1 MDLSYAPLQSSRM
14 WRLTV
19 GIVTL
24 SLVFSIGT
32 SARTRSPR
40 SRAFVDNDY
49 VSALAAANRFLQAWQ
64 SHDQET
70 AILLLTNAAKQHC
83 SEKRLDSFFASDSRA
98 AYEIGR
104 GRKLQAGR
112 YIFPVAI
119 FAASGSTSQARTRP
133 RHTELIV
140 TKTGTSDWGVDK
152 LP

>member
-19 GIVTL
+19 EIVTL

-70 AILLLTNAAKQHC
+70 AILLLTNAAKQLANVNRILH
-83 SEKRLDSFFASDSRA
+83 L
-98 AYEIGR
+98 
-104 GRKLQAGR
+104 
-112 YIFPVAI
+112 PV
-119 FAASGSTSQARTRP
+119 
-133 RHTELIV
+133 
-140 TKTGTSDWGVDK
+140 
-152 LP
+152 

>member
-1 MDLSYAPLQSSRM
+1 MDLRQAPFQSSRM
-14 WRLTV
+14 RLTV
-19 GIVTL
+19 EIVAL
-24 SLVFSIGT
+24 SLAFSIGT

-40 SRAFVDNDY
+40 SRAFLDNDY

-64 SHDQET
+64 THDQET

-83 SEKRLDSFFASDSRA
+83 SEERLDSFFASDSRA

-112 YIFPVAI
+112 YMFPVAI
-119 FAASGSTSQARTRP
+119 FAASGSASQALSRP

-140 TKTGTSDWGVDK
+140 TKTGTNDWAVDK

>member
-1 MDLSYAPLQSSRM
+1 M

-19 GIVTL
+19 EIVAL
-24 SLVFSIGT
+24 SLVFSIGS
-32 SARTRSPR
+32 SARTRS
-40 SRAFVDNDY
+40 RAFLDNDY

-64 SHDQET
+64 THDQET

-83 SEKRLDSFFASDSRA
+83 SEKRLDSFFASDARA
-98 AYEIGR
+98 AYEIGH

-119 FAASGSTSQARTRP
+119 FAAPGSTSQARARP